1 VLIFGAVEGKD
12 HTTMARLSLSYFKRI
27 IVSTPGSFKKS
38 DPQALYRLFLQL
50 RSEEETEVYLIPDTK
65 KALDAAVE
73 FARPCSGVVLA
84 TGSFYMAADI
94 RHAAND
100 QEVRDA

>member
-1 VLIFGAVEGKD
+1 
-12 HTTMARLSLSYFKRI
+12 
-27 IVSTPGSFKKS
+27 
-38 DPQALYRLFLQL
+38 LYQLFLQL
-50 RSEEETEVYLIPDTK
+50 RDDEETEIYLIPDAK

-94 RHAAND
+94 RHAANA
-100 QEVRDA
+100 QEAADA